1 MRALPRDVNRA
12 GLPVLAALIMFV
24 LALAGIE
31 LTREGGRLASV
42 WLANAAIIALL
53 LRTERGRWSAILAAT
68 LLGNAAAGMV
78 AGDMPALAV
87 ALAACN
93 LAEIALVAGLFAR
106 RYPVPAT
113 LDTPARLSVLAV
125 LAVLGSVVSTFL
137 AGVSVAVLADAASS
151 GPLAHWLV
159 ADCLGILI
167 LTPLLVTLAQP
178 RAERVRGSLVEYSLL
193 LVTAGMITARVFSGN
208 EPYIF
213 LIAPILMLA
222 GLRLPLQRCATLVLV
237 VSAIAV
243 GLTLQGMG
251 PLNQP
256 SITGDMRIFLIQ
268 AYLATAVALT
278 LPVSALRHERALT
291 AAALRSSEEHYRL
304 LADHGGDLVLRLTP
318 SGEADYVSSAAE
330 RLLGLPAAAL
340 HGSALAGHIH
350 PADRGRFVSAVLRAR
365 HSGDAV
371 TCFRMRHAHGHDR
384 WIEAHMRL
392 AGPLVP
398 AAAGQLSEGLPVIA
412 TLRDIHARRT
422 AEMLAAEQAARLR
435 ESNRLLVMAEELAS
449 LGHWVVDPAR
459 RELILSAEAATMLGL
474 SALTIGVDEAL
485 ALFHPLDRRRLL
497 RAVGGTRRAQ
507 TPTECTVRLD
517 SAGDQR
523 TLQLR
528 LQLHG
533 DGRSAS
539 LFGVVSDIT
548 AKLEGEQRLVTAL
561 EEARAAASFRSQF
574 LATMSHE
581 IRTPMTGVIG
591 MIELL
596 EADPAAPD
604 RALYLQTLRQSG
616 EVLMAVLNDILDF
629 SKVDAG
635 CITIASEPFDL
646 GATLLTTL
654 RLYKRTAAARG
665 LDLQL
670 DGPPPGTVWL
680 RGDAVRLRQVLSN
693 LLSNAIK
700 FSDRGEV
707 TLRCAVQPAP
717 RGCQRVRVSVVDQGV
732 GITPDLRRRL
742 FEPFVQGAHATRGGG
757 TGLGLAISRRLVTAM
772 GGNILVQSRLHQGT
786 TFTVALTL
794 PGAAPAAAPAHPADL
809 ATARPLTILLAEDN
823 PVNQLLVTA
832 LCKRLGHRV
841 ICAADGELAV
851 QAASAQAFDLI
862 LMDMQMPRC
871 DGLTASRRIR
881 AGAGPSAGAPIIALT
896 ADAAANWTLYDEAGL
911 DGLLTKPIDGTAFAA
926 TLEDIALRRHK
937 PNRPAQ
943 APAPQPATSP
953 LDSATLEELRAMLGP
968 VRLDQLLVLLGA
980 ELDQR
985 PSAIRAAIAD
995 RDLAAAA
1002 AEAHSLKGAAANLGA
1017 LLVSD
1022 AAREIEACLTSTPSA
1037 DPRRLTAAL
1046 RHLGVEVAA
1055 AQQALTVLRHQT
1067 LTQLVHA

>member
-137 AGVSVAVLADAASS
+137 AGVSVALLADAASS

-193 LVTAGMITARVFSGN
+193 LVTAGMITARVFSGH

-268 AYLATAVALT
+268 AFLATAVALT

-330 RLLGLPAAAL
+330 RLLGLPATAL
-340 HGSALAGHIH
+340 HGSALTGHIH
-350 PADRGRFVSAVLRAR
+350 PADRGRFASAVLRAR

-398 AAAGQLSEGLPVIA
+398 ASEGQASEGLPVIA

-435 ESNRLLVMAEELAS
+435 ESIRLLVMAEELAS

-485 ALFHPLDRRRLL
+485 ALFHPLDRRRLV
-497 RAVGGTRRAQ
+497 RAVGETRRAQ
-507 TPTECTVRLD
+507 APAECTVRLE

-528 LQLHG
+528 LQRHG

-717 RGCQRVRVSVVDQGV
+717 RGCQRVRLSVVDQGV

-772 GGNILVQSRLHQGT
+772 GGNILVQSRLHHGT

-794 PGAAPAAAPAHPADL
+794 PGAAPAPAPAHPADL

-823 PVNQLLVTA
+823 PVNQLLFTA

-926 TLEDIALRRHK
+926 TLEDIALRRHT
-937 PNRPAQ
+937 PHCPAQ

-953 LDSATLEELRAMLGP
+953 LDSATLAELRGMLGP

-1022 AAREIEACLTSTPSA
+1022 AAREIEACLASTPSA
-1037 DPRRLTAAL
+1037 DPRRLAGAL
-1046 RHLGVEVAA
+1046 RHLGAEVAA